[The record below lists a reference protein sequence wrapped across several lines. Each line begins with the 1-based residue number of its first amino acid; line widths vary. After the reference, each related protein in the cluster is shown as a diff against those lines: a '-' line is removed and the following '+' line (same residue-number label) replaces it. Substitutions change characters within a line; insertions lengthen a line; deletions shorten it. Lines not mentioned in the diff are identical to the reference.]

1 MSKNIQIIAIILSIC
16 ISCSSEPEINIK
28 ASIAKYNL
36 ANEIYIK
43 ITEEHFFQDKVVSSI
58 NSNLVKALIKQLDSQ
73 KIYFTKN
80 EIMYFIDIF
89 ESSSSDIE
97 VAASYELINL
107 YFNRLIEATNYQ
119 MKVIK
124 KKDFDF
130 SKEEEIL
137 IDDDMNEFKNNEIQ
151 FI

>member
-124 KKDFDF
+124 KEGF
-130 SKEEEIL
+130 
-137 IDDDMNEFKNNEIQ
+137 
-151 FI
+151 